1 MSTLK
6 EKAQE
11 VLNEKESKLS
21 SGEFLNTEQIFGI
34 DGTFNDERGNTLYAE
49 EVPQVSDLPADASI
63 EVISQ
68 VNSGD
73 TVINPMTDIVS
84 RVGYGAIAESIGLVP
99 EVIKSGETVLGIDGN
114 VEELMGDIAV
124 ITPSIEPQIIYPE
137 PAYNAF
143 TSVEVEAVDETID
156 PNIVPENI
164 REGVSILGVDG
175 NMQKG
180 IDTSDATAGEY
191 DVAMSKTAYV
201 NGNKIIGAVPVYS
214 NYTYTKMYPTVGSLA
229 GNTLEILGTMGSH
242 REDTVLLRPEARVKL
257 TPLQSD
263 IANAA
268 GLTANKLKYGE
279 TVLGVVGT
287 YQGGEIKTQID
298 YDDNTIIVHCGVIV
312 NALTSAINEGKI
324 DASYKIDLNTSGMST
339 VCLKLC
345 DVAPNEV
352 LINDTGTILTGCLG
366 LAVNLESSYTALV
379 FLAGDGEVEE
389 LGALD
394 SHSSSPYYTTN
405 MTVGDL
411 IAALGSIGD
420 VEIDISQDVID
431 SAWVYNEFRVIYYH
445 FLNGSDLIERG
456 LLETTSDS
464 MEIGEV

>member
-6 EKAQE
+6 QKAEQI
-11 VLNEKESKLS
+11 LQEKEEKISM
-21 SGEFLNTEQIFGI
+21 GEFPNTQTIFDVTGTFEDLRDGGQPEALESPRITDMPVDAYLKVVSNLNTNDVVVNSMTDIYTKVDYEPLAREIGLTADKLKQGETILGI
-34 DGTFNDERGNTLYAE
+34 DGT
-49 EVPQVSDLPADASI
+49 V
-63 EVISQ
+63 
-68 VNSGD
+68 
-73 TVINPMTDIVS
+73 
-84 RVGYGAIAESIGLVP
+84 
-99 EVIKSGETVLGIDGN
+99 
-114 VEELMGDIAV
+114 
-124 ITPSIEPQIIYPE
+124 TP
-137 PAYNAF
+137 
-143 TSVEVEAVDETID
+143 
-156 PNIVPENI
+156 
-164 REGVSILGVDG
+164 
-175 NMQKG
+175 G
-180 IDTSDATAGEY
+180 IDTSDATANEY
-191 DVAMSKTAYV
+191 DVAMGKTAYV
-201 NGNKIIGAVPVYS
+201 NGNKVIGAVPVYS
-214 NYTYTKMYPTVGSLA
+214 EYTYTKMYPTVGSLA
-229 GNTLEILGTMGSH
+229 GNTLEILGKMGSH

-279 TVLGVVGT
+279 TVLGVVGS

-298 YDDNTIIVHCGVIV
+298 YGDNTIIVHCGVIV

-324 DASYKIDLNTSGMST
+324 DASYKIDFNTSGIST
-339 VCLKLC
+339 ICLKLC

-411 IAALGSIGD
+411 IAALGSISD